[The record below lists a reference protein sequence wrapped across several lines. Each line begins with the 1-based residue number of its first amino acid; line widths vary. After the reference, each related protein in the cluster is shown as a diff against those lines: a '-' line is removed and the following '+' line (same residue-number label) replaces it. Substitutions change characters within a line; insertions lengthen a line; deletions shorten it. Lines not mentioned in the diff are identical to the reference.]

1 MFNRS
6 FMRAVLVG
14 ALVALLG
21 LAGYWIYERT
31 RAPEPQAVP
40 EYDPATLAGQRPDLD
55 VPFVSTEYDIVRAM
69 LDLAGTNANDLV
81 LDLGSGDG
89 RIPIIAA
96 RDKGARGLGV
106 DLDPA
111 RIRESTANAL
121 RAGVSERVTF
131 RQQDLFVT
139 PLGEATVL
147 TLYLLP
153 EINMQLRP
161 RILGEMRPGAR
172 VVSNTFDM
180 GDWQPDARRNVQNT
194 NIFLWIVPA
203 QVGGRWQLRTNDRE
217 GTLTLSQRFQ
227 QVSGS
232 VEANGRSMPLR
243 DVQLRGSQIAFTV
256 DLGAGPHRLTGR
268 VDGATMAGEGWQ
280 ATRLG
285 N

>member
-6 FMRAVLVG
+6 FRRSVLVG

-31 RAPEPQAVP
+31 RPAEPQAVP

-69 LDLAGTNANDLV
+69 LDLAGTNGEDLV
-81 LDLGSGDG
+81 IDLGSGDG

-121 RAGVSERVTF
+121 RAGVGERVTF

-139 PLGEATVL
+139 PLADATVL

-180 GDWQPDARRNVQNT
+180 GDWRPDARRNVQNS
-194 NIFLWIVPA
+194 NIFLWIIPA
-203 QVGGRWQLRTNDRE
+203 KVEGRWQLRIGDGEAR
-217 GTLTLSQRFQ
+217 LTLRQQFQ
-227 QVSGS
+227 QVSGTA
-232 VEANGRSMPLR
+232 EANGRSVPLSE
-243 DVQLRGSQIAFTV
+243 VQLRGAQIAFTA
-256 DLGAGPHRLTGR
+256 DLGGGPRRFVGR
-268 VDGATMAGEGWQ
+268 VDGANMAGEGWQ
-280 ATRLG
+280 AARLAS
-285 N
+285 

>member
-6 FMRAVLVG
+6 FFRAMLVG
-14 ALVALLG
+14 GFIAFLV
-21 LAGYWIYERT
+21 LAGYLLYERT
-31 RAPEPQAVP
+31 RPAEPQPIP
-40 EYDPATLAGQRPDLD
+40 EYDPATLAGQRPQLD

-69 LDLAGTNANDLV
+69 LDLAGTNANDFV
-81 LDLGSGDG
+81 IDLGSGDG

-111 RIRESTANAL
+111 RIRESTGNAL
-121 RAGVSERVTF
+121 RAGVADRVTF

-139 PLGEATVL
+139 PLGDATVL

-161 RILGEMRPGAR
+161 RILAEMRPGAR

-180 GDWQPDARRNVQNT
+180 GDWRPDVSRNVQNT
-194 NIFLWIVPA
+194 NIFLWIIPA
-203 QVGGRWQLRTNDRE
+203 QVGGRWQLRTPQGE
-217 GTLTLSQRFQ
+217 GVMTLRQRYQ
-227 QVSGS
+227 QASGTIQ
-232 VEANGRSMPLR
+232 ANGRS
-243 DVQLRGSQIAFTV
+243 VQLQDVRLRGPLIAFTA
-256 DLGAGPHRLTGR
+256 DLGGGPRRFEGR
-268 VDGATMAGEGWQ
+268 VDGANMAGQDWQ
-280 ATRLG
+280 AVRAG

>member
-6 FMRAVLVG
+6 FYRAVLAG
-14 ALVALLG
+14 AFVALLG

-31 RAPEPQAVP
+31 RPAEPQSVP
-40 EYDPATLAGQRPDLD
+40 EYDPATLAGQRPELN

-69 LDLAGTNANDLV
+69 LDLAGTNGEDFV
-81 LDLGSGDG
+81 VDLGSGDG

-121 RAGVSERVTF
+121 RAGVADRVTF

-139 PLGEATVL
+139 PLGDATVL

-180 GDWQPDARRNVQNT
+180 GDWQPDVRRNVQNS
-194 NIFLWIVPA
+194 NIFMWIIPA
-203 QVGGRWQLRTNDRE
+203 QVGGRWQLRAGDE
-217 GTLTLSQRFQ
+217 AATLTLSQRFQ
-227 QVSGS
+227 RVTGT
-232 VEANGRSMPLR
+232 VAADGRSAPLSE
-243 DVQLRGSQIAFTV
+243 VLLRGPQIAFSA
-256 DLGAGPHRLTGR
+256 DLGGGPRRFVGR
-268 VDGATMAGEGWQ
+268 VDGAAMAGEGWQ

>member
-1 MFNRS
+1 RN
-6 FMRAVLVG
+6 FMRAVLAG
-14 ALVALLG
+14 ALVALLV

-31 RAPEPQAVP
+31 RPAEPQAVP

-69 LDLAGTNANDLV
+69 LDLAGTNANDFV
-81 LDLGSGDG
+81 IDLGSGDG

-111 RIRESTANAL
+111 RIRESTSNAL
-121 RAGVSERVTF
+121 RAGVADRVMF

-139 PLGEATVL
+139 PLRDATVL

-172 VVSNTFDM
+172 VVSNSFDM
-180 GDWQPDARRNVQNT
+180 GDWQPDVRRTVQNT

-203 QVGGRWQLRTNDRE
+203 QVNGRWQLRTAE
-217 GTLTLSQRFQ
+217 GEGRLTLSQRYQ
-227 QVSGS
+227 QVSGMI
-232 VEANGRSMPLR
+232 EANGRSVPLR
-243 DVQLRGSQIAFTV
+243 DVQLRGPQIALTV
-256 DLGAGPHRLTGR
+256 DLGDGPRRLVGR
-268 VDGATMAGEGWQ
+268 VDGTAMAGQGWQ
-280 ATRLG
+280 AARTG

>member
-31 RAPEPQAVP
+31 RPVEPQAVP

-69 LDLAGTNANDLV
+69 LDLAGTNGNDVV

-96 RDKGARGLGV
+96 RDKGARGFGV

-111 RIRESTANAL
+111 RIRESTGNAL
-121 RAGVSERVTF
+121 RAGVADRVTF

-139 PLGEATVL
+139 PLADATVL

-153 EINMQLRP
+153 EINMQLRS

-203 QVGGRWQLRTNDRE
+203 RVEGRWQLRTAE
-217 GTLTLSQRFQ
+217 GEATLTLGQQFQR
-227 QVSGS
+227 VSGTI
-232 VEANGRSMPLR
+232 EANGRSAPLG
-243 DVQLRGSQIAFTV
+243 DVQLRGPQIAFTA
-256 DLGAGPHRLTGR
+256 DLGGGPRRFVGR
-268 VDGATMAGEGWQ
+268 VDGANMAGEGWQ
-280 ATRLG
+280 ATRSG
-285 N
+285 S

>member
-14 ALVALLG
+14 AFVALLG
-21 LAGYWIYERT
+21 LAGYMIYERT
-31 RAPEPQAVP
+31 RPAEPQAVP

-69 LDLAGTNANDLV
+69 LDLAGTNGDDFV
-81 LDLGSGDG
+81 IDLGSGDG

-111 RIRESTANAL
+111 RIRESTANAQ
-121 RAGVSERVTF
+121 RAGVADRVAF

-139 PLGEATVL
+139 PLADASVL

-203 QVGGRWQLRTNDRE
+203 RVGGRWQLRTADGE
-217 GTLTLSQRFQ
+217 ATLNLEQRFQ
-227 QVSGS
+227 RVSGT
-232 VEANGRSMPLR
+232 VRANGRSTPLR
-243 DVQLRGSQIAFTV
+243 DVQLRGPQIAFGA
-256 DLGAGPHRLTGR
+256 DLGGGLRRFVGR
-268 VDGATMAGEGWQ
+268 VDGANMAGEGWQ
-280 ATRLG
+280 AARSG

>member
-14 ALVALLG
+14 AFVALLG
-21 LAGYWIYERT
+21 LAGYWIYEST
-31 RAPEPQAVP
+31 RPPEPQAVP

-69 LDLAGTNANDLV
+69 LDLAGTNGDDFV
-81 LDLGSGDG
+81 IDLGSGDG

-121 RAGVSERVTF
+121 RAGVADRVTF

-139 PLGEATVL
+139 PLADATVL

-180 GDWQPDARRNVQNT
+180 GDWQSDARRTVQNT
-194 NIFLWIVPA
+194 NIFLWIIPA
-203 QVGGRWQLRTNDRE
+203 RVEGRWQLRTADGE
-217 GTLTLSQRFQ
+217 ATLTLRQQFQ
-227 QVSGS
+227 QVSGTAA
-232 VEANGRSMPLR
+232 ANGRSVPLGS
-243 DVQLRGSQIAFTV
+243 VQLRGPQIAFTV
-256 DLGAGPHRLTGR
+256 DLGGAPRRFVGR
-268 VDGATMAGEGWQ
+268 VDGASMAGEGWQ
-280 ATRLG
+280 ATRIG

>member
-6 FMRAVLVG
+6 FRRSVLVG

-31 RAPEPQAVP
+31 RPAEPQAVP
-40 EYDPATLAGQRPDLD
+40 EYDPATLAGQRPELD

-69 LDLAGTNANDLV
+69 LDLAGTNGEDLV
-81 LDLGSGDG
+81 IDLGSGDG

-121 RAGVSERVTF
+121 RAGVGERVIF

-139 PLGEATVL
+139 PLADATVL

-180 GDWQPDARRNVQNT
+180 GDWRPDARRNVQNS
-194 NIFLWIVPA
+194 NIFLWIIPA
-203 QVGGRWQLRTNDRE
+203 KVEGRWQLRTGDGEAR
-217 GTLTLSQRFQ
+217 LTLRQQFQ
-227 QVSGS
+227 QVSGTAD
-232 VEANGRSMPLR
+232 ANGRSVPLSE
-243 DVQLRGSQIAFTV
+243 VQLRGAQIAFTA
-256 DLGAGPHRLTGR
+256 DLGGGPRRFVGR
-268 VDGATMAGEGWQ
+268 VDGANMAGEGWQ
-280 ATRLG
+280 AARLAS
-285 N
+285 

>member
-6 FMRAVLVG
+6 FMRAVLAG
-14 ALVALLG
+14 AFVALLG
-21 LAGYWIYERT
+21 VAGYMIYERT
-31 RAPEPQAVP
+31 RPAEPQAVP

-69 LDLAGTNANDLV
+69 LDLAGTNGDDFV
-81 LDLGSGDG
+81 IDLGSGDG

-111 RIRESTANAL
+111 RIRESTANAQ
-121 RAGVSERVTF
+121 RAGVADRVAF

-139 PLGEATVL
+139 PLADASVL

-203 QVGGRWQLRTNDRE
+203 RVGGRWQLRTADGE
-217 GTLTLSQRFQ
+217 ATLNLEQRFQ
-227 QVSGS
+227 RVSGT
-232 VEANGRSMPLR
+232 VQANGRSTPLR
-243 DVQLRGSQIAFTV
+243 DVQLRGPQIAFAA
-256 DLGAGPHRLTGR
+256 DIGGGPRRFVGR
-268 VDGATMAGEGWQ
+268 VDGANMAGEGWQ
-280 ATRLG
+280 AARAG

>member
-1 MFNRS
+1 MFNRN
-6 FMRAVLVG
+6 FMRAVLAG
-14 ALVALLG
+14 ALVALLV

-31 RAPEPQAVP
+31 RPAEPQAVP

-69 LDLAGTNANDLV
+69 LDVAGTSANDFV
-81 LDLGSGDG
+81 IDLGSGDG

-111 RIRESTANAL
+111 RIRESTSNAL
-121 RAGVSERVTF
+121 RAGVADRVMF

-139 PLGEATVL
+139 PLRDATVL

-180 GDWQPDARRNVQNT
+180 GDWQPDVRRNVQNT

-203 QVGGRWQLRTNDRE
+203 QVNGRWQLRTAE
-217 GTLTLSQRFQ
+217 GEGRLTLSQRYQ
-227 QVSGS
+227 QVSGTI
-232 VEANGRSMPLR
+232 EANGRSTPLR
-243 DVQLRGSQIAFTV
+243 DVQLRGPQIAFTV
-256 DLGAGPHRLTGR
+256 DFGAGPRRLVGR
-268 VDGATMAGEGWQ
+268 VDGVNMAGQGWQ
-280 ATRLG
+280 AARTG

>member
-6 FMRAVLVG
+6 FMRAVRVG
-14 ALVALLG
+14 GLIALLG
-21 LAGYWIYERT
+21 LASYWVYERT
-31 RAPEPQAVP
+31 RSVEPQTVP

-69 LDLAGTNANDLV
+69 LDLAGTNANDV
-81 LDLGSGDG
+81 VIDLGSGDG

-96 RDKGARGLGV
+96 RDKGALGLGV

-111 RIRESTANAL
+111 RIRESAANAQ

-131 RQQDLFVT
+131 RQQDLFLT
-139 PLGEATVL
+139 PLGDATVL

-180 GDWQPDARRNVQNT
+180 GDWPPDARRNVQNS

-203 QVGGRWQLRTNDRE
+203 QVSGRWQLRSGE
-217 GTLTLSQRFQ
+217 SEAKLTLSQQFQ
-227 QVSGS
+227 RVSGT
-232 VEANGRSMPLR
+232 VEANGRTVPLR
-243 DVQLRGSQIAFTV
+243 EVHLRGPQIAFSA
-256 DLGAGPHRLTGR
+256 DLGSGARRFAGT

-280 ATRLG
+280 ATRVG

>member
-6 FMRAVLVG
+6 FFRAMLVG
-14 ALVALLG
+14 GFIAFLV
-21 LAGYWIYERT
+21 LAGYLLYERT
-31 RAPEPQAVP
+31 RPAEPQPIP
-40 EYDPATLAGQRPDLD
+40 EYDPATLAGQRPQLD

-69 LDLAGTNANDLV
+69 LDLAGTNANDFV
-81 LDLGSGDG
+81 IDLGSGDG

-111 RIRESTANAL
+111 RIRESTGNAL
-121 RAGVSERVTF
+121 RAGVADRVTF

-139 PLGEATVL
+139 PLGDATVL

-161 RILGEMRPGAR
+161 RILAEMRPGAR

-180 GDWQPDARRNVQNT
+180 GDWRPDVSRNVQNT
-194 NIFLWIVPA
+194 NIFLWIIPA
-203 QVGGRWQLRTNDRE
+203 QVGGRWQLRTPQGE
-217 GTLTLSQRFQ
+217 GVMTLRQRYQ
-227 QVSGS
+227 QASGTIQ
-232 VEANGRSMPLR
+232 ANGRS
-243 DVQLRGSQIAFTV
+243 VQLQDVRLRGPLIAFTA
-256 DLGAGPHRLTGR
+256 DLGGGPSRFEGR
-268 VDGATMAGEGWQ
+268 VDGANMAGQDWQ
-280 ATRLG
+280 AVRAG

>member
-1 MFNRS
+1 MFNRN
-6 FMRAVLVG
+6 FMRAVLAG
-14 ALVALLG
+14 ALVALLI

-31 RAPEPQAVP
+31 RPAEPQAVP

-69 LDLAGTNANDLV
+69 LDVAGTNANDFV
-81 LDLGSGDG
+81 IDLGSGDG

-111 RIRESTANAL
+111 RIRESTSNAL
-121 RAGVSERVTF
+121 RAGVADRVMF

-139 PLGEATVL
+139 PLRDATVL

-180 GDWQPDARRNVQNT
+180 GDWQPDVRRNVQNT

-203 QVGGRWQLRTNDRE
+203 Q
-217 GTLTLSQRFQ
+217 
-227 QVSGS
+227 
-232 VEANGRSMPLR
+232 
-243 DVQLRGSQIAFTV
+243 
-256 DLGAGPHRLTGR
+256 
-268 VDGATMAGEGWQ
+268 
-280 ATRLG
+280 
-285 N
+285 

>member
-1 MFNRS
+1 MFNRN
-6 FMRAVLVG
+6 FMRAVLAG
-14 ALVALLG
+14 ALVALLI

-31 RAPEPQAVP
+31 RPAEPQAVP

-69 LDLAGTNANDLV
+69 LDLAGTNANDFV
-81 LDLGSGDG
+81 IDLGSGDG

-111 RIRESTANAL
+111 RIRESTSNAL
-121 RAGVSERVTF
+121 RAGVADRVMF

-139 PLGEATVL
+139 PLRDATVL

-172 VVSNTFDM
+172 VVSNSFDM
-180 GDWQPDARRNVQNT
+180 GDWQPDVRRTVQNT

-203 QVGGRWQLRTNDRE
+203 QVNGRWQLRTAE
-217 GTLTLSQRFQ
+217 GEGRLTLSQRYQ
-227 QVSGS
+227 QVSGMI
-232 VEANGRSMPLR
+232 EANGRSVPVR
-243 DVQLRGSQIAFTV
+243 DVQLRGPQIALTV
-256 DLGAGPHRLTGR
+256 DLGDGPRRLVGR
-268 VDGATMAGEGWQ
+268 VDGANMAGQGWQ
-280 ATRLG
+280 AARTG
-285 N
+285 D